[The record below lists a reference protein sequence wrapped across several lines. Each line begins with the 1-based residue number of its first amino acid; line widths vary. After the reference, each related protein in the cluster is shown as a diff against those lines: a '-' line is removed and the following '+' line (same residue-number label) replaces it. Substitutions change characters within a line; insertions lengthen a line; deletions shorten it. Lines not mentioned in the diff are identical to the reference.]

1 MKLADIQ
8 EARYSGDDQDTRK
21 VRFGGREQFMDS
33 RDVKHVFSK
42 ANIINVEKLTDD
54 EREARFWGELK
65 PRVVYITV
73 DETTEQA
80 IKIDRIL
87 RSISEQSNES
97 LYYGYELEWDT
108 AAENKWFRTNLHE
121 LDIQD

>member
-1 MKLADIQ
+1 MKLADLQ
-8 EARYSGDDQDTRK
+8 EARYIGDDQDTRK

-42 ANIINVEKLTDD
+42 ANIINVEKP
-54 EREARFWGELK
+54 GELK

-80 IKIDRIL
+80 IKIDRNL
-87 RSISEQSNES
+87 RSISGQNPES
-97 LYYGYELEWDT
+97 QYYGYELEWDT

>member
-1 MKLADIQ
+1 MKLADLQ
-8 EARYSGDDQDTRK
+8 EARYTSAARGTRK
-21 VRFGGREQFMDS
+21 VRFGGIEHFMDS

-42 ANIINVEKLTDD
+42 ANIINVEKP
-54 EREARFWGELK
+54 GELK

-97 LYYGYELEWDT
+97 LYYGYELEWHS
-108 AAENKWFRTNLHE
+108 AAEDNWFRTNLHE
-121 LDIQD
+121 G